1 MQTEITRLK
10 AMLQDAKSA
19 APAAPPAPASLKLEA
34 KEEPGGEDE
43 DGEEHESEEED
54 DEEEEGDEN
63 HETPPPKDKPPA
75 ETSVAKTSKKPTKGP
90 NSSSHRAQWMKFGRR
105 MDSQG
110 SEFPEMTKLWSGNK
124 EETWLSAGVGLEL

>member
-75 ETSVAKTSKKPTKGP
+75 ETSVAKTSNKASKGP
-90 NSSSHRAQWMKFGRR
+90 NSSTHRAQWMKFGRR

-110 SEFPEMTKLWSGNK
+110 SEFPEMTKLWSGTK